1 MTTFTAYLNSIS
13 EKKKA
18 REYHKDA
25 KLKQFR
31 LIIRNL
37 PFKVSRKMLSIIF
50 MLQAKK
56 ENLQNVCSN
65 FGPFSE
71 IVLPPSKKME
81 GR

>member
-37 PFKVSRKMLSIIF
+37 PFKVSRKMLSNIF